1 MPTKRGTSAIKA
13 NLLNPAL
20 TSHFEVLIP
29 FPPFMLS
36 ELESKDQ
43 LKLNLQCSEASLP
56 GSNIATTELTNDFTG
71 VTERHAYRRMFDES
85 MDFTFYVDGENY
97 LPIKFFE
104 KWMRGVM
111 NEREDTEVNPLFANY
126 SYRARYPDDEKE
138 GYCSSGLTITKF
150 EKSYEL
156 SHSGKIQYQFVKAWP
171 KAMNS
176 MPVSYDGSNLLKCT
190 VSMTYVRYMLMGLD
204 NGNISSQATR
214 LPLNSGAGSKSA
226 ASNPIVDAAL
236 GFINDATGL
245 NIVSDDGFKINVSQS
260 IMNYFGV

>member
-1 MPTKRGTSAIKA
+1 MPTARGTSAIKA

-29 FPPFMLS
+29 FPPFMQS

-43 LKLNLQCSEASLP
+43 LKLNLQCTEASLP
-56 GSNIATTELTNDFTG
+56 GSNIATSELTNDFTG

-97 LPIKFFE
+97 VPIKFFE

-111 NEREDTEVNPLFANY
+111 NEKEDAEINPLYANY
-126 SYRARYPDDEKE
+126 NYRARYPDEPKDGQDGG
-138 GYCSSGLTITKF
+138 GYCSNGLTITKF
-150 EKSYEL
+150 EKSFQL
-156 SHSGKIQYQFVKAWP
+156 SHSGQLQYQFVKAWP

-190 VSMTYVRYMLMGLD
+190 VSMTYLRYVLVGLD
-204 NGNISSQATR
+204 AGTISSQATR
-214 LPLNSGAGSKSA
+214 PPQNSGAGSSGV
-226 ASNPIVDAAL
+226 NPWLDL
-236 GFINDATGL
+236 GIGILNDATGL
-245 NIVSDDGFKINVSQS
+245 NVSSQAAQNV
-260 IMNYFGV
+260 IDYFGR